1 MNLFQTLLSHR
12 KHARVL
18 AAGCV
23 ALAAGGI
30 VLLRAP
36 HTTSA
41 APRTG
46 DTHTTHASPS
56 GAPRVEFSGPWAH
69 GRVALSQGRVLAGG
83 QRQVFAEVRL
93 AADNRQLPE
102 TSARPVAMA
111 LVLDVSGSMEGEKLV
126 QARNA
131 VLEMVDRMRDSD
143 QISLVVYSDNA
154 RVVQPLARV
163 RDVRA
168 QLHMTVPSINTE
180 GGTNI
185 PSGLVA
191 GAQTLSDAPEGVVRR
206 VVLMSDGRDGSGQSI
221 DMISAELRTRADRG
235 VTLSSLGVGADYD
248 ETFMSR
254 LADAGR
260 GNYEFMRDGA
270 QLRAFLGR
278 ELQQAT
284 RTTVERAVAEVRL
297 PSGWH
302 LTRAYGAEAQV
313 TGNTVRLP
321 VGALFAGD
329 ERRMVLDLTVDA
341 PASGSAGALT
351 ADASW
356 YAVQDGR
363 DVRVHGGDLALGV
376 TDSQS
381 AAQASVDNLVFAEA
395 QSTVLAARQQDA
407 VNAWRDGR
415 VAEATALAQQN
426 LATLRGLERV
436 APAAA
441 PALQAQA
448 RQYEA
453 DNNAFNTMNAE
464 SESGRVWGLQSNAMH
479 RRAMRSSAAY

>member
-41 APRTG
+41 APHTG
-46 DTHTTHASPS
+46 DTHATHASPS

-102 TSARPVAMA
+102 NSARPVAMA

-131 VLEMVDRMRDSD
+131 VLEMVDRMRDAD

-168 QLHMTVPSINTE
+168 QLHLTVPTINSE

-185 PSGLVA
+185 PSGLMA
-191 GAQTLSDAPEGVVRR
+191 GAQTLAEAPEGVVRR
-206 VVLMSDGRDGSGQSI
+206 VVLMSDGRDGSGQSLDTI
-221 DMISAELRTRADRG
+221 AAGLRVRADRG

-284 RTTVERAVAEVRL
+284 RTTVERAVAEVTL

-313 TGNTVRLP
+313 TGQTVRLP

-341 PASGSAGALT
+341 PSSGSAGALT

-381 AAQASVDNLVFAEA
+381 AAQASIDHAVFAEA
-395 QSTVLAARQQDA
+395 QSTALAARQQDA

-426 LATLRGLERV
+426 LTALRGLEQV

-441 PALQAQA
+441 PALRAQA

-453 DNNAFNTMNAE
+453 DNNAFNTMSAA

-479 RRAMRSSAAY
+479 RRAMRTSAAY